1 MTKNPATSTLPVFPR
16 RSYQH
21 VRAELLAGREIAL
34 LDVREEDPH
43 AQAHPLFAANLP
55 LARIELDA
63 YAKLPRRDTTSVLL
77 RCRRTNPASTSSSRG
92 WFGAR
97 PTASNSVSGVHEN
110 GRPVQSN
117 LTSHPATDAGRG
129 FVISAG

>member
-1 MTKNPATSTLPVFPR
+1 MTKNPATGNLPVFPR

-55 LARIELDA
+55 LGRIELDA
-63 YAKLPRRDTTSVLL
+63 YTRLPRRDVAIVVIDGGEGL
-77 RCRRTNPASTSSSRG
+77 
-92 WFGAR
+92 
-97 PTASNSVSGVHEN
+97 
-110 GRPVQSN
+110 
-117 LTSHPATDAGRG
+117 DAQ
-129 FVISAG
+129 ILAAN